1 MITTTSEDR
10 TALLRLPDDLLRRM
24 SSLVDDHDRD
34 EMAIPSYL
42 HRNPALR
49 WMAWRRLH
57 VLADRIVRVLDRP
70 RNEPGSRPV
79 AMDFGCG
86 TGVLLPTLARR
97 CARVHAVDLQL
108 EPAKLLVA
116 ELGLEGVELW
126 HPDAAAD
133 GIEPGTVDLVVAGEV
148 LEHVEPIPPALER
161 FARWLRP
168 QGTLL
173 VSLPTE
179 SALYRFGRRLAGFSG
194 HYHHA
199 NAATIH
205 AAITAFG
212 FIERARWAVPAPGP
226 LAIYWVVEYAP
237 GPRLDGDG

>member
-1 MITTTSEDR
+1 MSTKVDDR
-10 TALLRLPDDLLRRM
+10 DARLIRLPDELLRRM
-24 SSLVDDHDRD
+24 ATLVDDHDRD

-42 HRNPALR
+42 HPNPALR

-57 VLADRIVRVLDRP
+57 VLAARAAKVLDRSSAA
-70 RNEPGSRPV
+70 GAHDAL
-79 AMDFGCG
+79 AMDYGCG

-97 CARVHAVDLQL
+97 CREVIGVDLVL
-108 EPAKLLVA
+108 EPARLTV
-116 ELGLEGVELW
+116 ETLGLEAVRLREPDEAEVEVE
-126 HPDAAAD
+126 A
-133 GIEPGTVDLVVAGEV
+133 GSVDLLVAGEV
-148 LEHVEPIPPALER
+148 LEHVDPLAPTLDR

-168 QGTLL
+168 GGTLL

-199 NAATIH
+199 NAADIH
-205 AAITAFG
+205 DRIVRHG
-212 FIERARWAVPAPGP
+212 FTPRGRWTVPLPGP

-237 GPRLDGDG
+237 PRT